1 MILLNKFF
9 LILCLK
15 VKNDLYLEFLNSMSL
30 KTKSRKCLEV
40 YFSQFE
46 LKKEWWDSALTK
58 EEFREFL

>member
-1 MILLNKFF
+1 
-9 LILCLK
+9 
-15 VKNDLYLEFLNSMSL
+15 MSL